1 VNDGDSLFIGLLCAG
16 VVCVLVILADGWFF
30 RPRRDPG
37 AASTEE
43 PWLPKMAGYTLVVL
57 SLAML
62 WRLFRYEA
70 VDFSLMLVVVGAV
83 SGIIWLLDQVLF
95 ARRRRSAAAAAGTPA
110 ERVREPIA
118 VEYARSFF
126 PVIVLVLVIRSFLF
140 EPFRIPSDSMMPSLF
155 DGDFIFV
162 SKYSYGLRLPVS
174 NTLVVPTG
182 TPQRGDVIVFRL
194 PPNPKINYIKRLV
207 GLPGDRIR
215 VDENNQ
221 LYING
226 QPMAQER
233 GPTYTGPKQDLPN
246 YAGVPTAVEQL
257 GSKRHLIMFANGG
270 VKSGEWAVP
279 AGRYFFMGDNR
290 NNSKDSRF
298 QDDMDAPGF
307 VPEQNLVGKAVRIW
321 LNLDTRDGPL
331 WRRIGNA
338 IE

>member
-1 VNDGDSLFIGLLCAG
+1 VNDGDSLFMGLLCAS
-16 VVCVLVILADGWFF
+16 VVCVLVILADGWFA
-30 RPRRDPG
+30 RPKRDPG
-37 AASTEE
+37 ATSVEE
-43 PWLPKMAGYTLVVL
+43 PTLPKMAGYALIVL

-70 VDFSLMLVVVGAV
+70 VDFSLMLVAVGAA
-83 SGIIWLLDQVLF
+83 SGIIWALDQAFF
-95 ARRRRSAAAAAGTPA
+95 ARRRRLAAASAGTDP

-140 EPFRIPSDSMMPSLF
+140 EPFRIPSDSMMPTLF

-174 NTLVVPTG
+174 NTLLIPTG

-215 VDENNQ
+215 VDESNQ
-221 LYING
+221 LYVNG
-226 QPMAQER
+226 KPQPQER
-233 GPTYTGPKQDLPN
+233 GPIYTGPKQDWMN
-246 YAGVPTAVEQL
+246 YVDAPTAVEQL
-257 GSKRHLIMFANGG
+257 DAKRHLIMFANGG
-270 VKSGEWAVP
+270 VKSGEWVVP
-279 AGRYFFMGDNR
+279 AGHYFFMGDNR

-298 QDDMDAPGF
+298 QDEIDAPGF

-338 IE
+338 IQ

>member
-1 VNDGDSLFIGLLCAG
+1 VNDGDSLFMGLLCAA
-16 VVCVLVILADGWFF
+16 VVCVLVILADGWFV
-30 RPRRDPG
+30 RPKRDPG
-37 AASTEE
+37 GTSVAE
-43 PWLPKMAGYTLVVL
+43 PTLPKMAGYALVVL

-70 VDFSLMLVVVGAV
+70 VDFSLMLVAVGAA
-83 SGIIWLLDQVLF
+83 SGLIWALDQAFF
-95 ARRRRSAAAAAGTPA
+95 ARRRRLAAAAAGTEP

-140 EPFRIPSDSMMPSLF
+140 EPFRIPSDSMMPTLF

-174 NTLVVPTG
+174 NTLLIPTG

-207 GLPGDRIR
+207 GLPGDHIR

-221 LYING
+221 LYVNG
-226 QPMAQER
+226 KPQPQER
-233 GPTYTGPKQDLPN
+233 GPAYAGPKQDWMN
-246 YAGVPTAVEQL
+246 YVDAPTAVEQL
-257 GSKRHLIMFANGG
+257 GAKRHLIMFANGG
-270 VKSGEWAVP
+270 VKSGEWVVP
-279 AGRYFFMGDNR
+279 AGHYFFMGDNR

-298 QDDMDAPGF
+298 QDEIDAPGF

-338 IE
+338 IQ

>member
-1 VNDGDSLFIGLLCAG
+1 VNDGDNLFMALLGAG
-16 VVCVLVILADGWFF
+16 VVCVLVILADGWIF
-30 RPRRDPG
+30 RPKRDPG
-37 AASTEE
+37 ATSAAE
-43 PWLPKMAGYTLVVL
+43 PLLPKTAGYALVGL
-57 SLAML
+57 ALAML

-70 VDFSLMLVVVGAV
+70 VDFSFMLVVVGAL
-83 SGIIWLLDQVLF
+83 SGIIWGLDRAFF
-95 ARRRRSAAAAAGTPA
+95 ARRRMLAAAAAGTPA
-110 ERVREPIA
+110 DRVREPIA

-140 EPFRIPSDSMMPSLF
+140 EPFRIPSDSMMPTLF

-174 NTLVVPTG
+174 NTLLLSTG

-221 LYING
+221 LYVNG
-226 QPMAQER
+226 KPMTQEP
-233 GPTYTGPKQDLPN
+233 GPTYTGPKQDVWN
-246 YAGVPTAVEQL
+246 YVGAPTVFEQL
-257 GSKRHLIMFANGG
+257 DAKRHRIMFSAGG
-270 VKSGEWAVP
+270 AKTGEWLVP
-279 AGRYFFMGDNR
+279 PKHYFFMGDNR

-298 QDDMDAPGF
+298 LDDSEAPGF

-331 WRRIGNA
+331 WRRMGNA
-338 IE
+338 IQ

>member
-1 VNDGDSLFIGLLCAG
+1 MTDGDSLFLGLLCAG
-16 VVCVLVILADGWFF
+16 VVCVLVILADGWFA
-30 RPRRDPG
+30 RPKRDPG
-37 AASTEE
+37 ATSVEE
-43 PWLPKMAGYTLVVL
+43 PMLPKLAGYTLVGL

-70 VDFSLMLVVVGAV
+70 VDFSLMLVVVGAA
-83 SGIIWLLDQVLF
+83 SGIIWALDQAFF
-95 ARRRRSAAAAAGTPA
+95 ARRRKRAAAAAGTPL

-140 EPFRIPSDSMMPSLF
+140 EPFRIPSDSMMPTLF

-162 SKYSYGLRLPVS
+162 SKYSYGLRLPVT
-174 NTLVVPTG
+174 NTLLIPTG

-215 VDENNQ
+215 VDDNNE
-221 LYING
+221 LYVNDK
-226 QPMAQER
+226 PVPQER
-233 GPTYTGPKQDLPN
+233 GPLYAGPKQDLLN
-246 YAGVPTAVEQL
+246 YADAPTVIEQL
-257 GSKRHLIMFANGG
+257 GANRHRIMFANGG
-270 VKSGEWAVP
+270 VKTGEWVVP
-279 AGRYFFMGDNR
+279 EGHYFFMGDNR

-298 QDDMDAPGF
+298 QNEVDAPGF

-338 IE
+338 IQ

>member
-1 VNDGDSLFIGLLCAG
+1 MNDGDNLFMVLLCAG
-16 VVCVLVILADGWFF
+16 IVCVLVILADGWFF
-30 RPRRDPG
+30 RPKRDPG
-37 AASTEE
+37 ATSVTE
-43 PWLPKMAGYTLVVL
+43 PTLPKMAGYALVGL
-57 SLAML
+57 SLGML

-70 VDFSLMLVVVGAV
+70 VDFSLMLVVVGV
-83 SGIIWLLDQVLF
+83 LSGLIWALDQLFF
-95 ARRRRSAAAAAGTPA
+95 ARRRKVAAAAAGTPA

-140 EPFRIPSDSMMPSLF
+140 EPFRIPSDSMMPTLF

-174 NTLVVPTG
+174 NTLLVATG

-207 GLPGDRIR
+207 GLPGDRVR

-221 LYING
+221 LYVNDK
-226 QPMAQER
+226 PMPQER
-233 GPTYTGPKQDLPN
+233 GPAYTGPKQDMWN
-246 YAGVPTAVEQL
+246 YVGAPTEFETL
-257 GSKRHLIMFANGG
+257 GTKRHRIMFSAGSA
-270 VKSGEWAVP
+270 KSGEWVVP
-279 AGRYFFMGDNR
+279 PGHYFFMGDNR

-298 QDDMDAPGF
+298 LDDAEAPGF

-331 WRRIGNA
+331 WRRVWNTIQ
-338 IE
+338 

>member
-1 VNDGDSLFIGLLCAG
+1 VNDGDGIFIGLLCAG
-16 VVCVLVILADGWFF
+16 ALCVLVILIDGWFL

-37 AASTEE
+37 ASSADE
-43 PWLPKMAGYTLVVL
+43 PLLPKLAGYALVGL
-57 SLAML
+57 SLGML
-62 WRLFRYEA
+62 WRLFKYEA
-70 VDFSLMLVVVGAV
+70 VDFSLMLVIVGAV
-83 SGIIWLLDQVLF
+83 SGIIWAADQVLF
-95 ARRRRSAAAAAGTPA
+95 ARRRRIAAVSAGTPA

-126 PVIVLVLVIRSFLF
+126 PVIILVLVIRSFLF
-140 EPFRIPSDSMMPSLF
+140 EPFRIPSDSMMPTLF

-162 SKYSYGLRLPVS
+162 SKYSYGLRLPVT
-174 NTLVVPTG
+174 NTLIVAMG

-221 LYING
+221 LYVNDL
-226 QPMAQER
+226 PMPQTR
-233 GPTYTGPKQDLPN
+233 GPIYAGPKQDLWN
-246 YAGVPTAVEQL
+246 YTGVPTAFEQL
-257 GSKRHLIMFANGG
+257 DAKRHKIMFANGS
-270 VKSGEWAVP
+270 VKAGEWVVP
-279 AGRYFFMGDNR
+279 AGHYFFMGDNR
-290 NNSKDSRF
+290 NNSKDSRWL
-298 QDDMDAPGF
+298 DEPDAPGF

-331 WRRIGNA
+331 WRRVGNK

>member
-1 VNDGDSLFIGLLCAG
+1 VNDGDSLFMGLLCAG
-16 VVCVLVILADGWFF
+16 VVCVLVILADGWFV
-30 RPRRDPG
+30 RPKRDPG
-37 AASTEE
+37 AMSVQE
-43 PWLPKMAGYTLVVL
+43 PWLPKMAGYALVGL

-83 SGIIWLLDQVLF
+83 SGLIWGVDQAFF
-95 ARRRRSAAAAAGTPA
+95 ARRRKQLAATAGTPS
-110 ERVREPIA
+110 ERVREPLA

-140 EPFRIPSDSMMPSLF
+140 EPFRIPSDSMMPTLF

-174 NTLVVPTG
+174 NTLLIPTG

-221 LYING
+221 LYVNDK
-226 QPMAQER
+226 PMLQER
-233 GPTYTGPKQDLPN
+233 GPVYSGPKQDMLN
-246 YAGVPTAVEQL
+246 YADAPTAFEQL
-257 GSKRHLIMFANGG
+257 GDKRHLIMFAHGG
-270 VKSGEWAVP
+270 VKAGEWVVP
-279 AGRYFFMGDNR
+279 AGHYFFMGDNR

-298 QDDMDAPGF
+298 QDEIDAPGF

-338 IE
+338 IQ

>member
-1 VNDGDSLFIGLLCAG
+1 MVLLCAG
-16 VVCVLVILADGWFF
+16 IVCVLVILADGWFY
-30 RPRRDPG
+30 RPKRDPG
-37 AASTEE
+37 ATSVAE
-43 PWLPKMAGYTLVVL
+43 PMLPKMAGYALVLLSVL
-57 SLAML
+57 ML

-70 VDFSLMLVVVGAV
+70 VDFSLMLVVVGVV
-83 SGIIWLLDQVLF
+83 SGLIWASDQAFF
-95 ARRRRSAAAAAGTPA
+95 ARRRKVAAAAAGTPA

-140 EPFRIPSDSMMPSLF
+140 EPFRIPSDSMMPTLY

-174 NTLVVPTG
+174 NTLLVATG

-207 GLPGDRIR
+207 GLPGDHVR

-221 LYING
+221 LYVNDK
-226 QPMAQER
+226 PMPQER
-233 GPTYTGPKQDLPN
+233 GPAYTGPKQDMWN
-246 YAGVPTAVEQL
+246 YVGAPTAFETL
-257 GSKRHLIMFANGG
+257 GDKRHRIMFSAGNA
-270 VKSGEWAVP
+270 KTGEWVVP
-279 AGRYFFMGDNR
+279 AGDYFFMGDNR

-298 QDDMDAPGF
+298 LDDAEAPGF

-331 WRRIGNA
+331 WRRVWNTIQ
-338 IE
+338 